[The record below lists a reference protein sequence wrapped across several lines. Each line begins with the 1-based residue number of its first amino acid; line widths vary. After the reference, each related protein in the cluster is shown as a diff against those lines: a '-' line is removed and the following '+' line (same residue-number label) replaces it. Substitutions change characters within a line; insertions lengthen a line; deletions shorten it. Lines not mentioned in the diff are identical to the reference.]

1 MAKRGR
7 PSKKVMKK
15 RKELKRKS
23 QSLLIIA
30 VGGLILFIALSYYY
44 PFIKNTIIFYQ

>member
-7 PSKKVMKK
+7 PSRKVMKR

-23 QSLLIIA
+23 QRILFFAI
-30 VGGLILFIALSYYY
+30 LILIAMCVLMYFSVV
-44 PFIKNTIIFYQ
+44 KGV

>member
-7 PSKKVMKK
+7 PSRKVMKR

-23 QSLLIIA
+23 QRILALAVIILIAFCI
-30 VGGLILFIALSYYY
+30 ISYYL
-44 PFIKNTIIFYQ
+44 ITKQGI